1 VPRGSPSRSPAI
13 PAPASP
19 ATTIPDPTRPG
30 KGGGRRGE
38 GTAGRV
44 RGESVPGFFQCAHN
58 TGAGQIGQD
67 LRDDIGS
74 ERGIIPPAEQGESG
88 GGEEGRK

>member
-1 VPRGSPSRSPAI
+1 VCLEARRLGPPRFPRRRL
-13 PAPASP
+13 
-19 ATTIPDPTRPG
+19 ATTIPPDPTRPR
-30 KGGGRRGE
+30 KGGREE

-88 GGEEGRK
+88 RGEEGRK